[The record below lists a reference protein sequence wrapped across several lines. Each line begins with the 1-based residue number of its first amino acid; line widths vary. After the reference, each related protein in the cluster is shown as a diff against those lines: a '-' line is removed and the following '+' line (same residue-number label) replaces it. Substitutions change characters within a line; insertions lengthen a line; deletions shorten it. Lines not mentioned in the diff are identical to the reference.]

1 MDFAKLLNGYFG
13 FCSATKGVILDFAKL
28 LKSYLWIF
36 GSYYRAICGFLQQ
49 LMSKGL
55 FVDFWQLLKG
65 CFVDFVDLSVAN
77 AGKEGRVRR
86 FWGDGCLSSLDL
98 QSVSQY
104 SSHFISLPCVG
115 PKCSNNE

>member
-1 MDFAKLLNGYFG
+1 MDFAKLLKGYFG

-36 GSYYRAICGFLQQ
+36 ATT
-49 LMSKGL
+49 KGL

-65 CFVDFVDLSVAN
+65 RFVDFVDLSVAN

-86 FWGDGCLSSLDL
+86 VWGDGCLSSLHL

-104 SSHFISLPCVG
+104 SSHFISLQCVG
-115 PKCSNNE
+115 PKCSNNKSQRILSRRFVH